1 VCFFVQ
7 VKSDRAYSYQIL
19 EPQSSSAYRHSFLSV
34 VRSAVC
40 CALALASTGVA
51 ADWQSTLTKDPGTF
65 PPLRP
70 LHATYAFG
78 WSGFSAATGEVHFT
92 KPSEDHFQLDGTG
105 RTTGL
110 ARALWKLDATHY
122 ALADAETLRPIETK
136 QTETYRWKNLITH
149 LTFKNNGVKSERT
162 EGATTKSRDFDF
174 PGLLDLHSAM
184 LFLRSQ
190 PLKERGVY
198 RIVVYPATSAYLATI
213 TVIGRE
219 KASIR
224 AGTYKAI
231 KLDLK
236 LNKIGKNLELEP
248 HRKFRRGTIWV
259 SDDADR
265 MLLRI
270 EAQIFVGTVFA
281 ELQSVHYENPKS

>member
-1 VCFFVQ
+1 
-7 VKSDRAYSYQIL
+7 VKNDRAHSDQAL
-19 EPQSSSAYRHSFLSV
+19 KQQSSSAYRHPFLSV
-34 VRSAVC
+34 VRSVIC
-40 CALALASTGVA
+40 CALAVASTGVA
-51 ADWQSTLTKDPGTF
+51 ADWQSTVTKDPGTF

-70 LHATYAFG
+70 LRATYAFG

-92 KPSEDHFQLDGTG
+92 KPSEDHFQLDATG

-136 QTETYRWKNLITH
+136 QTEAYRWKKLITN

-162 EGATTKSRDFDF
+162 EGITTKSRDFDF

-190 PLKERGVY
+190 PLKERSVY
-198 RIVVYPATSAYLATI
+198 RIVVYPAASAYLATI
-213 TVIGRE
+213 TVAGRE
-219 KASIR
+219 KVSIR
-224 AGTYKAI
+224 AGTFKTI

-248 HRKFRRGTIWV
+248 HRKFRHGTIWI

-270 EAQIFVGTVFA
+270 EAQIFVGTVFV
-281 ELQSVHYENPKS
+281 ELQSVRYEDPKS